1 MNIFSCNGLTK
12 TIKDKIL
19 FDDISFGLEEGE
31 RLGVIGP
38 NGTGKSSLL
47 KIIGGLSKA
56 DSGDITFNK
65 GIRIEYLSQ
74 ENDFN
79 SSDTAIESVMKSK
92 PELYQLHIKHN
103 ILVKKNN
110 LSDSEHNELTSI
122 HHRIDE
128 LKGWNI
134 ENEAQKYLNKLGID
148 QYDKLV
154 SEMSGGQKKRVA
166 LAKILMTEA
175 ELMILDEPTNH
186 LDADS
191 VQWLQ
196 DLLQN
201 YIKSVIFVT
210 HDRYFLDAVATS
222 ILELNKGKIL
232 KFPGNYEAYL
242 TQKENYERINENTL
256 RHNLMKLRSELA
268 WLQKGAKARRTKQKS
283 RIDWID
289 ELKNHSLKIKE
300 RDIEIELGK
309 VFLGNK
315 IIEASYITKHL
326 DGKLLFKDFT
336 YFAKPKD
343 RIGIIGLNGSGKSTL
358 LNVLSGNMPT
368 DDGNLEIGGSV
379 NIGYFTQENI
389 DLKENQTIIGTLR
402 EIAEFIDV
410 GLGRDRY
417 ISVRELLQKFLF
429 PVEKHHTLVENL
441 SGGEKRRLALLR
453 VLMKNPNILL
463 LDEPTNDFDIQ
474 TLNALEDYLDD
485 FYGVLIIVSHDRSFL
500 DRTVEFIWA
509 FEGEGRIKEYP
520 GNYSY
525 YLEIKENQQNDARK
539 IEKTIVNTKPKNLNP
554 SNKKKLSYSEQR
566 EFDNIESEIAD
577 LENKKEELEKQLIN
591 LSGKDYIEIE
601 KISVNL
607 NEVINL
613 IDEKTM
619 RWLELEERNLKL
631 F

>member
-12 TIKDKIL
+12 AEKDKIL
-19 FDDISFGLEEGE
+19 FEDISFGLENGE
-31 RLGVIGP
+31 RVGVIGP
-38 NGTGKSSLL
+38 NGTGKSTLL
-47 KIIGGLSKA
+47 KIVAGLNLP
-56 DSGDITFNK
+56 DNGDTTYNK

-74 ENDFN
+74 ESDFE
-79 SSDTAIESVMKSK
+79 SSDTALDSVMKSK
-92 PELYQLHIKHN
+92 MDLFNLHQKHN
-103 ILVKKNN
+103 LLLEKNN
-110 LSDSEHNELTSI
+110 LSKHEEFELSEI
-122 HHRIDE
+122 HHKIDE
-128 LKGWNI
+128 LNGWNL
-134 ENEAQKYLNKLGID
+134 ENEAKKYLSNLGIE
-148 QYDKLV
+148 QYDKLI

-166 LAKILMTEA
+166 LARILMTEA

-201 YIKSVIFVT
+201 YINSVIFVT

-222 ILELNKGKIL
+222 IIELNKGKIL
-232 KFPGNYEAYL
+232 KFAGNYEDYL

-283 RIDWID
+283 RVDWID
-289 ELKNHSLKIKE
+289 ELKKNSIKVKD

-315 IIEASYITKHL
+315 IIESSYITKYL
-326 DGKLLFKDFT
+326 DSKLLFKDFT

-343 RIGIIGLNGSGKSTL
+343 RIGIIGPNGCGKSTL
-358 LNVLSGNMPT
+358 LNILSGNMKP
-368 DDGNLEIGGSV
+368 DDGNIEIGGSV
-379 NIGYFTQENI
+379 NIGYFTQESLE
-389 DLKENQTIIGTLR
+389 LKGNQTIIGTLR

-410 GLGRDRY
+410 GVGRDRY

-429 PVEKHHTLVENL
+429 PVEKHHTYVENL

-485 FYGVLIIVSHDRSFL
+485 FYGVLIIVSHDRAFL
-500 DRTVEFIWA
+500 DRTIEFIWA
-509 FEGEGRIKEYP
+509 FEGEGKIKEYT

-525 YLEIKENQQNDARK
+525 YLDIKENAISQTKK
-539 IEKTIVNTKPKNLNP
+539 IEKEVSSQKFKSINP
-554 SNKKKLSYSEQR
+554 SLKKKLSFNEQR
-566 EFDNIESEIAD
+566 ELDSI
-577 LENKKEELEKQLIN
+577 ENKIQELESKKLEIENDLIN
-591 LSGKDYIEIE
+591 SNGKDYKEIE
-601 KISVNL
+601 KLSTEL
-607 NEVINL
+607 QEINQQ
-613 IDEKTM
+613 IDDKTN
-619 RWLELEERNLKL
+619 RWMELEEKKG
-631 F
+631 

>member
-19 FDDISFGLEEGE
+19 FEDISFGLEDGE

-47 KIIGGLSKA
+47 KIIAGLSKT

-65 GIRIEYLSQ
+65 GIKIEYLSQ
-74 ENDFN
+74 ESDFD
-79 SSDTAIESVMKSK
+79 SSDTALESVMKSK
-92 PELYQLHIKHN
+92 PELFALHQRHNLLIKDN
-103 ILVKKNN
+103 Q
-110 LSDSEHNELTSI
+110 LSDKEHQELANI

-134 ENEAQKYLNKLGID
+134 ENEAKKYLNKLGIN

-201 YIKSVIFVT
+201 YINSVIFVT
-210 HDRYFLDAVATS
+210 HDRYFLDGVATS
-222 ILELNKGKIL
+222 ILELNNGKIL

-283 RIDWID
+283 RVDWID
-289 ELKNHSLKIKE
+289 ELKKSSFKVKDRE
-300 RDIEIELGK
+300 IEIELGK

-315 IIEASYITKHL
+315 IIEASYITKYL
-326 DGKLLFKDFT
+326 DGKLLFKEFT

-343 RIGIIGLNGSGKSTL
+343 RIGIIGPNGSGKSTL
-358 LNVLSGNMPT
+358 LNVLSGSMKP

-389 DLKENQTIIGTLR
+389 ELKGSQTVIGTLR

-410 GLGRDRY
+410 GVGRDRY

-429 PVEKHHTLVENL
+429 PVDRHHTLVENL

-485 FYGVLIIVSHDRSFL
+485 FYGVLIIVSHDRAFL
-500 DRTVEFIWA
+500 DRTVEFIWS
-509 FEGEGRIKEYP
+509 FEDGGKIKEYT
-520 GNYSY
+520 GNYSF
-525 YLEIKENQQNDARK
+525 YLEIKENK
-539 IEKTIVNTKPKNLNP
+539 ESIVKKEDKNTNVTKPKNSNT
-554 SNKKKLSYSEQR
+554 SNKKKLTFSEQR
-566 EFDNIESEIAD
+566 ELEGLESEINELENQKLD
-577 LENKKEELEKQLIN
+577 LESKIMDMN
-591 LSGKDYIEIE
+591 GKDYKEIASISLKISEIE
-601 KISVNL
+601 NL
-607 NEVINL
+607 LE
-613 IDEKTM
+613 EKTL
-619 RWLELEERNLKL
+619 RWMELEEKK
-631 F
+631 